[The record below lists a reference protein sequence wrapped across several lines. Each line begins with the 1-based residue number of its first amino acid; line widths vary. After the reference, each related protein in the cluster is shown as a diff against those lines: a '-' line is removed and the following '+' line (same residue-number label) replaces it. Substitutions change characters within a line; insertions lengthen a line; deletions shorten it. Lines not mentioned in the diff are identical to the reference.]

1 MMQWL
6 AYSIE
11 WLVQY
16 RTDIIGIITV
26 ILGCAIVIG
35 MGIIMRPNG
44 SQVTD
49 DNRNESY
56 EN

>member
-16 RTDIIGIITV
+16 WTDIIGIITV